1 MKNIIIFITILL
13 GLSLAA
19 NCKTASKEILTRDYM
34 AMSDDDLLRYFYDL
48 DDEIAKCEKKSGG
61 SSVGLGTGIGIG
73 PVGIGL
79 GASRGISGCKTD
91 ELRKRRTEVRMQLKK
106 KEINP

>member
-1 MKNIIIFITILL
+1 M
-13 GLSLAA
+13 
-19 NCKTASKEILTRDYM
+19 R
-34 AMSDDDLLRYFYDL
+34 
-48 DDEIAKCEKKSGG
+48 KKSGG